1 MSTRTSNES
10 TPLLPSAASAS
21 ASAFASAR
29 NHDDHASSSS
39 SSSNRPVAAPRYFS
53 DQVETQSRAASIA
66 LALQCIVAGF
76 VDAAAYGT
84 TKTWVAFMTGNLT
97 QLMIS
102 LVSLIS
108 ISIRR
113 PALDAHH
120 IAILNTT
127 STLPRDELLQ
137 RLSLSLSSILGFC
150 LGAYLCQLGIS
161 RFGSSHRARL
171 LFTPLC
177 GSIVACVIAALAF
190 FDHRQGWQLAGRWG
204 PIMLGLLAVSMGAQA
219 AQGQRSGNA
228 PWATTVVFTAT
239 LTQIFADPTFPL
251 LANAGRQR
259 VTSVLCL
266 LLGAALA
273 QTLLEFLR
281 AFRQHDDDD
290 EVSEHPLSLP
300 IALLFL
306 AVLQVWT
313 ALAWW
318 LVPSASDAR

>member
-10 TPLLPSAASAS
+10 TPLLPSVAAS
-21 ASAFASAR
+21 ASAR
-29 NHDDHASSSS
+29 NHDDHASSSNSNS
-39 SSSNRPVAAPRYFS
+39 SRPVAAPPRSFS

-76 VDAAAYGT
+76 VDAAAHGT

-113 PALDAHH
+113 PALDAYNT
-120 IAILNTT
+120 AATT
-127 STLPRDELLQ
+127 STTSTTNLPRDELLQ
-137 RLSLSLSSILGFC
+137 RLSLSFSSILGFS

-190 FDHRQGWQLAGRWG
+190 FEHRQGWQLAGRWG

-251 LANAGRQR
+251 LANAGRKR

-273 QTLLEFLR
+273 QTLLEFVR
-281 AFRQHDDDD
+281 AFGQHDDAS
-290 EVSEHPLSLP
+290 SEHPLSLP

-318 LVPSASDAR
+318 LVPSAPDAR